1 MTTATTHLSPR
12 PNRWP
17 ATGTVCLLLTPLVTL
32 AADLVRMVA
41 EQSGALI
48 GMISPSGADETA
60 AMFAAI
66 DAHLGAY
73 QLASWLALAAAI
85 LAIPGV
91 AAVRARTVG
100 RSPRWSMA
108 ATITGICLVVG
119 QFSHLMG
126 YYAFNQILVALPD
139 RQAALEVS
147 ELTMQNVFGN
157 VVFAPY
163 LIGVLLFWPFAAVA
177 LWRSRAIPVWAF
189 VLVLVGGLVMTVAGS
204 SYLTSPV
211 WAVATMVG
219 LAPALVQ
226 ARSAR
231 TAASSPAIAATETS
245 TSSSVVR

>member
-1 MTTATTHLSPR
+1 MNTTRHYPLTIGMS
-12 PNRWP
+12 
-17 ATGTVCLLLTPLVTL
+17 CLLLTPLAVM
-32 AADLVRMVA
+32 AADIARMTA
-41 EQSGALI
+41 EQSGTLV
-48 GMISPSGADETA
+48 GMISPTGTDEVTA
-60 AMFAAI
+60 LFAAI
-66 DAHLGAY
+66 EAHSGTY
-73 QLASWLALAAAI
+73 QLASWLALVAAI
-85 LAIPGV
+85 LTIPGV
-91 AAVRARTVG
+91 AAVRTLTAG

-108 ATITGICLVVG
+108 ATITGICLVIG

-139 RQAALEVS
+139 RQAAVAVT

-177 LWRSRAIPVWAF
+177 LWRSRMIPLWAF
-189 VLVLVGGLVMTVAGS
+189 GLVLVGGLVMTVAGS

-211 WAVATMVG
+211 WAIATTVG
-219 LAPALVQ
+219 LAPALTQ

-231 TAASSPAIAATETS
+231 TAASSSAIAATETS